1 MTPSPTLERGVAS
14 AGAPPAGNPAAAG
27 GAARVVTQRNAFT
40 IDVEDYYQVH
50 AFAGAVARE
59 DWDGLPRR
67 VEGNTAAFLDL
78 LAERGAK
85 GTFFVLGWIAERH
98 PGLIRRIVAEG
109 HELASHGWDH
119 THVHRQTRAEFKADV
134 RRTKQLLD
142 GLAGAPIAGYRAAS
156 FSINEDTPWAHE
168 VLAEEGHR
176 YSSSVYP
183 IRHDHYGTAS
193 APRFPYLPRG
203 ANGVVEV
210 PITTVRL
217 FGRNL
222 PCGGGGYFRLL
233 PYAASRWLMRRV
245 NHADR
250 RPCIYYCHPWEIDA
264 EQPRVA
270 NISRKARFRHYV
282 NIDRMPARL
291 RQMLDDFAWDRMD
304 RVFQSDIERH

>member
-1 MTPSPTLERGVAS
+1 V
-14 AGAPPAGNPAAAG
+14 
-27 GAARVVTQRNAFT
+27 RNAFT

-50 AFAGAVARE
+50 AFAGAVRRE
-59 DWDGLPRR
+59 DWETLPSR
-67 VEGNTAAFLDL
+67 VEGNTSAFLDL
-78 LAERGAK
+78 LAAADAK

-98 PGLIRRIVAEG
+98 PALIRRIVAEG

-119 THVHRQTRAEFKADV
+119 THVHRQSKDAFRADV

-142 GLAGAPIAGYRAAS
+142 DLAGAPISGYRAAS
-156 FSINEDTPWAHE
+156 FSITEDTPWAHE

-176 YSSSVYP
+176 YSSSIYP
-183 IRHDHYGTAS
+183 IRHDHYGMAA
-193 APRFPYLPRG
+193 APRFAYRPCG
-203 ANGVVEV
+203 GDGVVEV

-233 PYAASRWLMRRV
+233 PYPASRWLMRRV

-250 RPCIYYCHPWEIDA
+250 QPCIYYCHPWEIDHG
-264 EQPRVA
+264 QPRVE

-282 NIDRMPARL
+282 NIGRMADRL
-291 RQMLDDFAWDRMD
+291 RRMLDEFAWDRMD
-304 RVFQSDIERH
+304 RVFQSDIEQS